1 MGDLVLSPFTGTGRK
16 GRLLT
21 DVLACFPER
30 IGTFVDLWCGN
41 CNVVLNV
48 TAGRHIYNDPDS
60 RLIGLYQCMLRMG
73 YGQFV
78 SAVCEVI
85 RGYGLSDTMAC
96 GYAFYDCDSKQCL
109 GAYNQAGYQRLR
121 RDVNGMDPLSDGYF
135 VGLYTLSVYAFNH
148 QMRFNQNGQFNMPVG
163 KRDFNARI
171 RKRLALFLMRM
182 QEQDVVFTCQ
192 DFQEFDTRIL
202 RSSDLVYLDLFD
214 TVWDT
219 DRLQICFFFNYVVKT
234 IYDFAAIMI

>member
-1 MGDLVLSPFTGTGRK
+1 
-16 GRLLT
+16 
-21 DVLACFPER
+21 
-30 IGTFVDLWCGN
+30 
-41 CNVVLNV
+41 
-48 TAGRHIYNDPDS
+48 
-60 RLIGLYQCMLRMG
+60 
-73 YGQFV
+73 
-78 SAVCEVI
+78 
-85 RGYGLSDTMAC
+85 
-96 GYAFYDCDSKQCL
+96 
-109 GAYNQAGYQRLR
+109 
-121 RDVNGMDPLSDGYF
+121 
-135 VGLYTLSVYAFNH
+135 
-148 QMRFNQNGQFNMPVG
+148 MPVG